1 MRLSEWE
8 ARSARGEGLAPET
21 QHFAQGVAWA
31 VGLSAPFWAVLA
43 ALLFIW
49 L

>member
-1 MRLSEWE
+1 MRLARSE

-21 QHFAQGVAWA
+21 RRFAQGLAWA
-31 VGLSAPFWAVLA
+31 VGLSAPFWALLA
-43 ALLFIW
+43 AFLLIW